1 MKSCEENNKRVLE
14 CSYQWSLQI
23 SESSL
28 SGKNLPV
35 LNSGSSL
42 TGVRMVG
49 NAQRDDQKL

>member
-1 MKSCEENNKRVLE
+1 MKSCEENKRVLE

-23 SESSL
+23 SECNFS
-28 SGKNLPV
+28 KNLPV

-42 TGVRMVG
+42 TGERMVG